1 MDEMQEILEEFFTEA
16 DESLDELE
24 SDLIKL
30 ETLAEEGDTD
40 AELVDR
46 LFRVLHT
53 LKGGAGFLGLDRMNK
68 LAHAGENLL
77 DEVRAGKVPVT
88 KDVMDALLKTND
100 LLKELLDV
108 EKSGGDPDGVDT
120 VEVIN
125 TLEILATGKAA
136 APKKE
141 NKVEPVAEEPKV
153 EEVAPT
159 VEVNQD
165 LLDEINADER
175 LSGGADEP
183 ESISAEAPAVEI
195 NQDLLD
201 EINADDRL
209 SGSDEV
215 AVNEDLLAEIEA
227 DDRLSGGTDSE
238 EAIVAESET
247 VDVEIDAD
255 LLAEIE
261 ADDRLSGS
269 MSASAESEEDSSDDP
284 VDEAVV
290 TIEPVVEVEDVQTA
304 KEKDEDAENVTLT
317 RGEAQPE
324 ERREKSDRRQTE
336 DRRKQ
341 PRRTAEA
348 ADATIRVETSKLDKT
363 MNLVGE
369 LVLARNSLL
378 RFINTNEMRSAMQ
391 HVEGYNEVVTN
402 LEHLSRVT
410 KDLQMSVL
418 STRMQP
424 IKKVFDKIPRQVR
437 ELKNKLKKEID
448 VQISGEFTEVDKSLV
463 EELADPM
470 VHIIRNSLDHGIEMP
485 ADREEI
491 GKPRQGTVS
500 VSAFYE
506 GNKVVI
512 QVKDD
517 GAGIDPEKIRK
528 VAVKKGLVDERTA
541 SNMSDQEAIN
551 MIMAPGFSTAEKISD
566 VSGRGVG
573 MDVVNSSI
581 QNIKGSVEIKSEFGQ
596 GTEINIYLPL
606 TLAIVQALIVR
617 SQEEGFAIP
626 IGDISEVIKF
636 NADEIHQVNDQDV
649 IELRGQVLPLF
660 YLGSLTRANLPQYR
674 AMIVEDEK
682 GMHTEL
688 VEDDSSSSEIQKS
701 LKNERADNGYVIV
714 VREGSHSLGV
724 VADGLIGQEEAVVKA
739 ISDAFEYNPAVSGA
753 TITGDGRVHMILD
766 VPYVIKQ
773 SSHKIHQRK

>member
-30 ETLAEEGDTD
+30 ETLAEEGNTD

-77 DEVRAGKVPVT
+77 DEVRGGKVMVC
-88 KDVMDALLKTND
+88 KSVMDALLKTND

-108 EKSGGDPDGVDT
+108 EKSGGDPEEVDT
-120 VEVIN
+120 TDVVKALENLASGGEAPAEEPAPATPEAPVEEV
-125 TLEILATGKAA
+125 A
-136 APKKE
+136 
-141 NKVEPVAEEPKV
+141 EPVAEEPAAETPAAEAPAV
-153 EEVAPT
+153 EINT
-159 VEVNQD
+159 D
-165 LLDEINADER
+165 LLDEINADDR
-175 LSGGADEP
+175 LSGPALDASALETP
-183 ESISAEAPAVEI
+183 AAEAPAVEI
-195 NQDLLD
+195 NTDLLDEINADDRLSGPALDASVLETPVAEEPAVEVNQDLLD

-209 SGSDEV
+209 SGP
-215 AVNEDLLAEIEA
+215 AVEA
-227 DDRLSGGTDSE
+227 P
-238 EAIVAESET
+238 
-247 VDVEIDAD
+247 VE
-255 LLAEIE
+255 
-261 ADDRLSGS
+261 
-269 MSASAESEEDSSDDP
+269 
-284 VDEAVV
+284 
-290 TIEPVVEVEDVQTA
+290 EPVVEVQEAVVEKPKAEPA
-304 KEKDEDAENVTLT
+304 KEEGVLK
-317 RGEAQPE
+317 RGEAKPE
-324 ERREKSDRRQTE
+324 ERREKADRRKAD

-341 PRRTAEA
+341 PRRTTEN
-348 ADATIRVETSKLDKT
+348 ADVTIRVETSKLDKT

-378 RFINTNEMRSAMQ
+378 RFINTNEMRGAMQ
-391 HVEGYNEVVTN
+391 NQPGYNEVMTN

-437 ELKNKLKKEID
+437 ELKNKLGKEID
-448 VQISGEFTEVDKSLV
+448 VKISGEFTEVDKSLV
-463 EELADPM
+463 EELSDPM

-485 ADREEI
+485 DDREEI

-500 VSAFYE
+500 VGAFYE

-517 GAGIDPEKIRK
+517 GAGIDPDKIRK
-528 VAVKKGLVDERTA
+528 VAVKKGVIDERTA
-541 SNMSDQEAIN
+541 ANLSDKEAVN
-551 MIMAPGFSTAEKISD
+551 LVMAPGFSTAETISD

-581 QNIKGSVEIKSEFGQ
+581 QNIKGSVEIHSEFGV
-596 GTEINIYLPL
+596 GTTINIYLPL
-606 TLAIVQALIVR
+606 TLAIVQALVVR
-617 SQEEGFAIP
+617 AQSEGFAIP

-636 NADEIHQVNDQDV
+636 NANEIHQVNDQDV

-674 AMIVEDEK
+674 AVIVEDEK
-682 GMHTEL
+682 GMHTEVVADGEAAP
-688 VEDDSSSSEIQKS
+688 VEDKHAEDTST
-701 LKNERADNGYVIV
+701 NGYIVV

-739 ISDAFEYNPAVSGA
+739 ISDTFEYNPAVSGA

-773 SSHKIHQRK
+773 SSHKLHQRG